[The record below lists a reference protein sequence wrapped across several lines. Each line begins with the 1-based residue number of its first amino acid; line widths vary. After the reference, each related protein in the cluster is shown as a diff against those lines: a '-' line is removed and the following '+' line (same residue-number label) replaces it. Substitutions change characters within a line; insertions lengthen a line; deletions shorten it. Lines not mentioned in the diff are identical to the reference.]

1 MSLKVQS
8 FGMVPKRQRSKTAL
22 IKHDTPHM
30 PVKQVTGSAI
40 FKDYHMDVFSRFIL
54 GALDKMTPRLNTHPK
69 LQAKMIS
76 ITENVIKRFAHF
88 E

>member
-8 FGMVPKRQRSKTAL
+8 FGMVPKHQRSKTPL
-22 IKHDTPHM
+22 IKHDTPHL

-40 FKDYHMDVFSRFIL
+40 FKDYYMGILSRFIL
-54 GALDKMTPRLNTHPK
+54 GALDKITPIMKAHPK

-76 ITENVIKRFAHF
+76 ITENVIKRSAHF